1 MVSYSKPE
9 LHHLVHMVA
18 IWNANSMGCGLFR
31 NFDFVGKGSIGMKCC
46 DPE

>member
-1 MVSYSKPE
+1 
-9 LHHLVHMVA
+9 MVA
-18 IWNANSMGCGLFR
+18 IWNANRMRCGLFR